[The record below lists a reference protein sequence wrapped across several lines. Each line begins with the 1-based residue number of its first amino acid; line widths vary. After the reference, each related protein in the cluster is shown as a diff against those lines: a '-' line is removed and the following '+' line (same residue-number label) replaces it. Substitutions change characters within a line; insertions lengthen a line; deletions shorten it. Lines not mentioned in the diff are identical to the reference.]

1 MQEQKRDS
9 MYNDDE
15 LSLYIHIPFCV
26 RKCGYCDFLSAAA
39 DAETRERYVQALLM
53 EIDGYSK
60 TESAK
65 RNVKTIYMGGGTPS
79 VLTVSQLTDIFD
91 KIKSVFNILDD
102 TEISMEMNPGTAD
115 REKCMALR
123 RMGIN
128 RLSIGLQST
137 NDKELKTLGRI
148 HSYEDFL
155 NTYTWCREAGFQNI
169 NVDLMAALPYQTVES
184 YTTGLRKIIRL
195 APEHISAYSLIL
207 EEGTPFY
214 QKYNS
219 GCYPLPDEEQERL
232 MYRETEQI
240 LAQAGYERY
249 EISNYAKKGYACRH
263 NLVYW
268 QGGDYLG
275 LGFGSS
281 SYMYGVRFHNTTD
294 FNTYVNQYT
303 NKDRPAGRKDERMY
317 GQGKT
322 QIEGSAEGQDIQLCC
337 RKYAEDWEVLSMQA
351 KMEEFMFLGLRVMA
365 GVSGTEFEKRFG
377 KTMEDVYGDV
387 LRKHEEEGL
396 LRIERKEARKED
408 RKEASAAEPANG
420 KTNIERVMLTAKGV
434 DVSNYVFADFL
445 L

>member
-1 MQEQKRDS
+1 MQNKE
-9 MYNDDE
+9 E

-26 RKCGYCDFLSAAA
+26 RKCGYCDFLSAPA
-39 DAETRERYVQALLM
+39 DEKARDRYVQALLM
-53 EIDGYSK
+53 EIERYRGTETADRKIK
-60 TESAK
+60 TLY
-65 RNVKTIYMGGGTPS
+65 IGGGTPS
-79 VLTVSQLTDIFD
+79 ILSVNQLDCIMQ
-91 KIKSVFNILDD
+91 KIKCTFNFYDD
-102 TEISMEMNPGTAD
+102 IEASMEMNPGTASK
-115 REKCMALR
+115 EKCRALYQ
-123 RMGIN
+123 MGIN

-275 LGFGSS
+275 LGLGSS
-281 SYMYGVRFHNTTD
+281 SYMDDVRFHNTTD
-294 FNTYVNQYT
+294 LDTYVNQCAYVE
-303 NKDRPAGRKDERMY
+303 DRE
-317 GQGKT
+317 
-322 QIEGSAEGQDIQLCC
+322 E
-337 RKYAEDWEVLSMQA
+337 LSVQA
-351 KMEEFMFLGLRVMA
+351 KMEEFMFLGLRVIA

-396 LRIERKEARKED
+396 LQIERKED
-408 RKEASAAEPANG
+408 RKEAAAAEPAKG
-420 KTNIERVMLTAKGV
+420 KTNIEKVMLTTKGV

>member
-1 MQEQKRDS
+1 MQNKE
-9 MYNDDE
+9 E

-26 RKCGYCDFLSAAA
+26 RKCGYCDFLSAPA
-39 DAETRERYVQALLM
+39 DEKARDRYVQALLM
-53 EIDGYSK
+53 EIERYQGTETADRKIK
-60 TESAK
+60 TLY
-65 RNVKTIYMGGGTPS
+65 IGGGTPS
-79 VLTVSQLTDIFD
+79 ILSVDQLDCIMQ
-91 KIKSVFNILDD
+91 KIKYTFNFCDD
-102 TEISMEMNPGTAD
+102 IEASMEMNPGTASK
-115 REKCMALR
+115 EKCRALYQ
-123 RMGIN
+123 MGIN

-137 NDKELKTLGRI
+137 NDMELKTLGRI
-148 HSYEDFL
+148 HSYEDFI

-169 NVDLMAALPYQTVES
+169 NVDLMAALPYQIVES

-275 LGFGSS
+275 LGLGSS
-281 SYMYGVRFHNTTD
+281 SYMDGVRFHNTTD
-294 FNTYVNQYT
+294 FNTYVNQGAYVE
-303 NKDRPAGRKDERMY
+303 DRE
-317 GQGKT
+317 
-322 QIEGSAEGQDIQLCC
+322 E
-337 RKYAEDWEVLSMQA
+337 LSVQA
-351 KMEEFMFLGLRVMA
+351 KMVEFMFLGLRVIA

-396 LRIERKEARKED
+396 LQIDRKED
-408 RKEASAAEPANG
+408 RKEAAAAEPAKG
-420 KTNIERVMLTAKGV
+420 KTNIEKVMLTTKGV

>member
-1 MQEQKRDS
+1 MQNKE
-9 MYNDDE
+9 E

-26 RKCGYCDFLSAAA
+26 RKCGYCDFLSAPA
-39 DAETRERYVQALLM
+39 DEKARDRYVQALLM
-53 EIDGYSK
+53 EIERYQGTETADRKIK
-60 TESAK
+60 TLY
-65 RNVKTIYMGGGTPS
+65 IGGGTPS
-79 VLTVSQLTDIFD
+79 ILSVDQLDCIMQ
-91 KIKSVFNILDD
+91 KIKYTFNFCDD
-102 TEISMEMNPGTAD
+102 IEASMEMNPGTASK
-115 REKCMALR
+115 EKCRALYQ
-123 RMGIN
+123 MGIN

-137 NDKELKTLGRI
+137 NDMELKTLGRI
-148 HSYEDFL
+148 HSYEDFI

-169 NVDLMAALPYQTVES
+169 NVDLMAALPYQIVES

-275 LGFGSS
+275 LGLGSS
-281 SYMYGVRFHNTTD
+281 SYMDGVRFHNTTD
-294 FNTYVNQYT
+294 FNTYVNQGAYVE
-303 NKDRPAGRKDERMY
+303 DRE
-317 GQGKT
+317 
-322 QIEGSAEGQDIQLCC
+322 E
-337 RKYAEDWEVLSMQA
+337 LSVQA

-396 LRIERKEARKED
+396 LQIERKED
-408 RKEASAAEPANG
+408 RKEAAAAEPAKG
-420 KTNIERVMLTAKGV
+420 KTNIEKVMLTTNGV
-434 DVSNYVFADFL
+434 GVSNYVFADFL

>member
-1 MQEQKRDS
+1 MQNKE
-9 MYNDDE
+9 E

-26 RKCGYCDFLSAAA
+26 RKCGYCDFLSAPA
-39 DAETRERYVQALLM
+39 DEKARDRYVQALLM
-53 EIDGYSK
+53 EIERYRGTETADRKIK
-60 TESAK
+60 TLY
-65 RNVKTIYMGGGTPS
+65 IGGGTPS
-79 VLTVSQLTDIFD
+79 ILSVNQLDCIIQ
-91 KIKSVFNILDD
+91 KIKCTFNFCGDI
-102 TEISMEMNPGTAD
+102 EASIEMNPGTASK
-115 REKCMALR
+115 EKCRALYQ
-123 RMGIN
+123 MGIN

-137 NDKELKTLGRI
+137 NDMELKTLGRI

-155 NTYTWCREAGFQNI
+155 NTYTWCRDAGFQNI

-275 LGFGSS
+275 LGLGSS
-281 SYMYGVRFHNTTD
+281 SYMDGVRFHNTTD
-294 FNTYVNQYT
+294 LNTYVNQGAYVE
-303 NKDRPAGRKDERMY
+303 DRE
-317 GQGKT
+317 
-322 QIEGSAEGQDIQLCC
+322 E
-337 RKYAEDWEVLSMQA
+337 LSMQA

-396 LRIERKEARKED
+396 LRIERKED
-408 RKEASAAEPANG
+408 RKEAAAAEPAKG
-420 KTNIERVMLTAKGV
+420 KTNIEKVMLTTKGV

>member
-1 MQEQKRDS
+1 MIKNRNANSMQNKE
-9 MYNDDE
+9 E

-26 RKCGYCDFLSAAA
+26 RKCGYCDFLSAPA
-39 DAETRERYVQALLM
+39 DEKARDRYVQALLM
-53 EIDGYSK
+53 EIERYRGTETADRKIK
-60 TESAK
+60 TLY
-65 RNVKTIYMGGGTPS
+65 IGGGTPS
-79 VLTVSQLTDIFD
+79 ILSVNQLDCIIQ
-91 KIKSVFNILDD
+91 KIKCTFNFYGDI
-102 TEISMEMNPGTAD
+102 EASMEMNPGTASK
-115 REKCMALR
+115 EKCRALYQ
-123 RMGIN
+123 MGIN

-137 NDKELKTLGRI
+137 NDMELKTLGRI

-275 LGFGSS
+275 LGLGSS
-281 SYMYGVRFHNTTD
+281 SYMDGVRFHNTTD
-294 FNTYVNQYT
+294 LDTYVNQGAYVE
-303 NKDRPAGRKDERMY
+303 NRE
-317 GQGKT
+317 
-322 QIEGSAEGQDIQLCC
+322 E
-337 RKYAEDWEVLSMQA
+337 LSVQA
-351 KMEEFMFLGLRVMA
+351 RMEEFMFLGLRMTE
-365 GVSGTEFEKRFG
+365 GVSLRGFEEYFG
-377 KTMEDVYGDV
+377 ENMENIYGEV
-387 LRKHEEEGL
+387 LKKHRNLGL
-396 LRIERKEARKED
+396 LEQKNGRIF
-408 RKEASAAEPANG
+408 
-420 KTNIERVMLTAKGV
+420 LTRRGIH
-434 DVSNYVFADFL
+434 VSNGVMADFL

>member
-1 MQEQKRDS
+1 MQNKE
-9 MYNDDE
+9 E

-26 RKCGYCDFLSAAA
+26 RKCGYCDFLSAPA
-39 DAETRERYVQALLM
+39 DEKARDWYVQALLM
-53 EIDGYSK
+53 EIEHYQGTETADRKIK
-60 TESAK
+60 TLY
-65 RNVKTIYMGGGTPS
+65 IGGGTPS
-79 VLTVSQLTDIFD
+79 ILSVNQLDCIIQ
-91 KIKSVFNILDD
+91 KIKCTFNFCGDI
-102 TEISMEMNPGTAD
+102 EASMEMNPGTASK
-115 REKCMALR
+115 EKCSALYQ
-123 RMGIN
+123 MGIN

-275 LGFGSS
+275 LGLGSS
-281 SYMYGVRFHNTTD
+281 SYMDGVRFHNTTD
-294 FNTYVNQYT
+294 FDIYVNQGAYVE
-303 NKDRPAGRKDERMY
+303 DRE
-317 GQGKT
+317 
-322 QIEGSAEGQDIQLCC
+322 E
-337 RKYAEDWEVLSMQA
+337 LSVQA
-351 KMEEFMFLGLRVMA
+351 KMEEFMFLGLRIMA
-365 GVSGTEFEKRFG
+365 GVSGTKFEKRFG

-396 LRIERKEARKED
+396 LRIERKETRKED
-408 RKEASAAEPANG
+408 RKEAAAAEPAKG

>member
-1 MQEQKRDS
+1 MQNKE
-9 MYNDDE
+9 E

-26 RKCGYCDFLSAAA
+26 RKCGYCDFLSAPA
-39 DAETRERYVQALLM
+39 DEKARDRYVQALLM
-53 EIDGYSK
+53 EIERYQGTETADRKIK
-60 TESAK
+60 TLY
-65 RNVKTIYMGGGTPS
+65 IGGGTPS
-79 VLTVSQLTDIFD
+79 ILSVDQLNRIIQ
-91 KIKSVFNILDD
+91 KIKCIFNFYGDI
-102 TEISMEMNPGTAD
+102 EASMEMNPGTASK
-115 REKCMALR
+115 EKCRALYQ
-123 RMGIN
+123 MGIN

-137 NDKELKTLGRI
+137 NDKELNTLGRI

-249 EISNYAKKGYACRH
+249 EISNYAKRGYVCRH

-275 LGFGSS
+275 VGLGSS
-281 SYMYGVRFHNTTD
+281 SYMDGVRFHNTID
-294 FNTYVNQYT
+294 FDTYVNQDAYVE
-303 NKDRPAGRKDERMY
+303 DRE
-317 GQGKT
+317 
-322 QIEGSAEGQDIQLCC
+322 E
-337 RKYAEDWEVLSMQA
+337 LSMQA

-408 RKEASAAEPANG
+408 RKEAAAAEPAEG
-420 KTNIERVMLTAKGV
+420 KTNIERVMLTTKGV

>member
-1 MQEQKRDS
+1 MQNKE
-9 MYNDDE
+9 E

-26 RKCGYCDFLSAAA
+26 RKCGYCDFLSAPA
-39 DAETRERYVQALLM
+39 DEKARDRYVQALLM
-53 EIDGYSK
+53 EIERYQGTETADRKIK
-60 TESAK
+60 TLY
-65 RNVKTIYMGGGTPS
+65 IGGGTPS
-79 VLTVSQLTDIFD
+79 ILSVDQLDRIIQ
-91 KIKSVFNILDD
+91 KIKCTFNFYGDI
-102 TEISMEMNPGTAD
+102 EASMEMNPGTASK
-115 REKCMALR
+115 EKCRALYQ
-123 RMGIN
+123 MGIN

-240 LAQAGYERY
+240 LALAGYERY
-249 EISNYAKKGYACRH
+249 EISNYAKRGYVCRH

-275 LGFGSS
+275 LGLGSS
-281 SYMYGVRFHNTTD
+281 SYMDGVRFHNTID
-294 FNTYVNQYT
+294 FDTYVNQDAYVE
-303 NKDRPAGRKDERMY
+303 DRE
-317 GQGKT
+317 
-322 QIEGSAEGQDIQLCC
+322 E
-337 RKYAEDWEVLSMQA
+337 LSMQA
-351 KMEEFMFLGLRVMA
+351 KMEEFMFLGLRVME

-408 RKEASAAEPANG
+408 RKEASAAEPAKG
-420 KTNIERVMLTAKGV
+420 KTNIERVMLTTKGV

>member
-1 MQEQKRDS
+1 MQNKE
-9 MYNDDE
+9 E

-26 RKCGYCDFLSAAA
+26 RKCGYCDFLSAPA
-39 DAETRERYVQALLM
+39 DEKARDRYVQALLM
-53 EIDGYSK
+53 EIERYQGTETADRKIK
-60 TESAK
+60 TLY
-65 RNVKTIYMGGGTPS
+65 IGGGTPS
-79 VLTVSQLTDIFD
+79 ILSVDQLDCIMQ
-91 KIKSVFNILDD
+91 KIKYTFNFCDD
-102 TEISMEMNPGTAD
+102 IEASMEMNPGTASK
-115 REKCMALR
+115 EKCRALYQ
-123 RMGIN
+123 MGIN

-137 NDKELKTLGRI
+137 NDMELKTLGRI
-148 HSYEDFL
+148 HSYEDFI

-169 NVDLMAALPYQTVES
+169 NVDLMAALPYQIVES

-275 LGFGSS
+275 LGLGSS
-281 SYMYGVRFHNTTD
+281 SYMDGVRFHNTTD
-294 FNTYVNQYT
+294 LNTYVNQGAYVE
-303 NKDRPAGRKDERMY
+303 DR
-317 GQGKT
+317 
-322 QIEGSAEGQDIQLCC
+322 EG
-337 RKYAEDWEVLSMQA
+337 LSVQA

-396 LRIERKEARKED
+396 LQIERKED
-408 RKEASAAEPANG
+408 RKEAAAAEPAKG
-420 KTNIERVMLTAKGV
+420 KTNIEKVMLTTNGV

>member
-1 MQEQKRDS
+1 MQNKE
-9 MYNDDE
+9 E

-26 RKCGYCDFLSAAA
+26 QKCGYCDFLSAPA
-39 DAETRERYVQALLM
+39 DEKARDRYVQALLM
-53 EIDGYSK
+53 EIECYQGTETADRKIK
-60 TESAK
+60 TLY
-65 RNVKTIYMGGGTPS
+65 IGGGTPS
-79 VLTVSQLTDIFD
+79 ILSVNQLDCIIQ
-91 KIKSVFNILDD
+91 KIKCTFNFCDD
-102 TEISMEMNPGTAD
+102 IEASMEMNPGTASK
-115 REKCMALR
+115 EKCRALYQ
-123 RMGIN
+123 MGIN

-137 NDKELKTLGRI
+137 NDMELKTLGRI

-207 EEGTPFY
+207 EEGTSFY

-275 LGFGSS
+275 LGLGSS
-281 SYMYGVRFHNTTD
+281 SYMDGVRFHNTTD
-294 FNTYVNQYT
+294 LNTYVNQCVYVE
-303 NKDRPAGRKDERMY
+303 DRE
-317 GQGKT
+317 
-322 QIEGSAEGQDIQLCC
+322 E
-337 RKYAEDWEVLSMQA
+337 LSVQA

-396 LRIERKEARKED
+396 LRIERKED
-408 RKEASAAEPANG
+408 RKEAAAAEPAKG
-420 KTNIERVMLTAKGV
+420 KTNIEKVMLTTKGV

>member
-1 MQEQKRDS
+1 MQNKE
-9 MYNDDE
+9 E

-26 RKCGYCDFLSAAA
+26 RKCGYCDFLSAPA
-39 DAETRERYVQALLM
+39 DEKARDRYVQALLM
-53 EIDGYSK
+53 EIERYRGTETADRKIK
-60 TESAK
+60 TLY
-65 RNVKTIYMGGGTPS
+65 IGGGTPS
-79 VLTVSQLTDIFD
+79 TLSVKQLECIMQ
-91 KIKSVFNILDD
+91 KIKCTFNFHGDME
-102 TEISMEMNPGTAD
+102 TSMEMNPGTASK
-115 REKCMALR
+115 EKCRALYQ
-123 RMGIN
+123 MGIN

-137 NDKELKTLGRI
+137 NDMELKTLGRI

-275 LGFGSS
+275 LGLGSS
-281 SYMYGVRFHNTTD
+281 SYMDDVRFHNTTD
-294 FNTYVNQYT
+294 LDTYVNQGAYVE
-303 NKDRPAGRKDERMY
+303 DRE
-317 GQGKT
+317 
-322 QIEGSAEGQDIQLCC
+322 E
-337 RKYAEDWEVLSMQA
+337 LSVQA

-396 LRIERKEARKED
+396 LQIERKED
-408 RKEASAAEPANG
+408 RKEAAAAEPAKG
-420 KTNIERVMLTAKGV
+420 KTNIEKVMLTSNGV

>member
-1 MQEQKRDS
+1 MQNKE
-9 MYNDDE
+9 E

-26 RKCGYCDFLSAAA
+26 QKCGYCDFLSAPA
-39 DAETRERYVQALLM
+39 DEKARDRYVQALLM
-53 EIDGYSK
+53 EIECYQGTETADRKIK
-60 TESAK
+60 TLY
-65 RNVKTIYMGGGTPS
+65 IGGGTPS
-79 VLTVSQLTDIFD
+79 ILSVNQLDCIIQ
-91 KIKSVFNILDD
+91 KIKCTFNFCDYI
-102 TEISMEMNPGTAD
+102 EASMEMNPGTASK
-115 REKCMALR
+115 EKCRALYQ
-123 RMGIN
+123 MGIN

-137 NDKELKTLGRI
+137 NDMELKTLGRI

-169 NVDLMAALPYQTVES
+169 NVDLMAALPYQTAES
-184 YTTGLRKIIRL
+184 YTTGLRKIIHL

-275 LGFGSS
+275 LGLGSS
-281 SYMYGVRFHNTTD
+281 SYMDGVRFHNTTD
-294 FNTYVNQYT
+294 LNTYVNQCAYVE
-303 NKDRPAGRKDERMY
+303 DRE
-317 GQGKT
+317 
-322 QIEGSAEGQDIQLCC
+322 E
-337 RKYAEDWEVLSMQA
+337 LSVQA

-396 LRIERKEARKED
+396 LRIERKED
-408 RKEASAAEPANG
+408 RKEAAAAEPAKG
-420 KTNIERVMLTAKGV
+420 KTNIEKVMLTTKGV

>member
-1 MQEQKRDS
+1 MQNKE
-9 MYNDDE
+9 E

-26 RKCGYCDFLSAAA
+26 RKCGYCDFLSAPA
-39 DAETRERYVQALLM
+39 DEKARDRYVQALLM
-53 EIDGYSK
+53 EIERYQGTETADRKIK
-60 TESAK
+60 TLY
-65 RNVKTIYMGGGTPS
+65 IGGGTPS
-79 VLTVSQLTDIFD
+79 ILSVDQLDCIMQ
-91 KIKSVFNILDD
+91 KIKYTFNFCDD
-102 TEISMEMNPGTAD
+102 IEASMEMNPGTASK
-115 REKCMALR
+115 EKCRALYQ
-123 RMGIN
+123 MGIN

-137 NDKELKTLGRI
+137 NDMELKTLGRI
-148 HSYEDFL
+148 HSYEDFI

-169 NVDLMAALPYQTVES
+169 NVDLMAALPYQIVES
-184 YTTGLRKIIRL
+184 YTTGLRKI
-195 APEHISAYSLIL
+195 IL

-275 LGFGSS
+275 LGLGSS
-281 SYMYGVRFHNTTD
+281 SYMDGVRFHNTTD
-294 FNTYVNQYT
+294 FNTYVNQGAYVE
-303 NKDRPAGRKDERMY
+303 DRE
-317 GQGKT
+317 
-322 QIEGSAEGQDIQLCC
+322 E
-337 RKYAEDWEVLSMQA
+337 LSVQA

-396 LRIERKEARKED
+396 LQIERKED
-408 RKEASAAEPANG
+408 RKEAVAAEPAKG
-420 KTNIERVMLTAKGV
+420 KTNIEKVMLTTNGV

>member
-1 MQEQKRDS
+1 MQNKE
-9 MYNDDE
+9 E

-26 RKCGYCDFLSAAA
+26 RKCGYCDFLSAPA
-39 DAETRERYVQALLM
+39 DEKARDRYVQALLM
-53 EIDGYSK
+53 EIERYRGTETADRKIK
-60 TESAK
+60 TLY
-65 RNVKTIYMGGGTPS
+65 IGGGTPS
-79 VLTVSQLTDIFD
+79 TLSVKQLECIMQ
-91 KIKSVFNILDD
+91 KIKCTFNFHGDME
-102 TEISMEMNPGTAD
+102 TSMEMNPGTASK
-115 REKCMALR
+115 EKCRALYQ
-123 RMGIN
+123 MGIN

-137 NDKELKTLGRI
+137 NDMELKTLGRI

-184 YTTGLRKIIRL
+184 YTTGLRKIISL

-275 LGFGSS
+275 LGLGSS
-281 SYMYGVRFHNTTD
+281 SYMDDVRFHNTTD
-294 FNTYVNQYT
+294 LDTYVNQGAYVE
-303 NKDRPAGRKDERMY
+303 DRE
-317 GQGKT
+317 
-322 QIEGSAEGQDIQLCC
+322 E
-337 RKYAEDWEVLSMQA
+337 LSVQA

-396 LRIERKEARKED
+396 LQIERKED
-408 RKEASAAEPANG
+408 RKEAAAAEPVKG
-420 KTNIERVMLTAKGV
+420 KTNIEKVMLTTKGV

>member
-1 MQEQKRDS
+1 MQNK
-9 MYNDDE
+9 DE

-26 RKCGYCDFLSAAA
+26 RKCGYCDFLSAPA
-39 DAETRERYVQALLM
+39 DEKARDRYVQALLM
-53 EIDGYSK
+53 EIERYQGTETADRKIK
-60 TESAK
+60 TLY
-65 RNVKTIYMGGGTPS
+65 IGGGTPS
-79 VLTVSQLTDIFD
+79 ILSVDQLDCIMQ
-91 KIKSVFNILDD
+91 KIKYTFNFCDD
-102 TEISMEMNPGTAD
+102 IEASMEMNPGTASK
-115 REKCMALR
+115 EKCRALYQ
-123 RMGIN
+123 MGIN

-137 NDKELKTLGRI
+137 NDMELKTLGRI
-148 HSYEDFL
+148 HSYEDFI

-169 NVDLMAALPYQTVES
+169 NVDLMAALPYQIVES

-275 LGFGSS
+275 LGLGSS
-281 SYMYGVRFHNTTD
+281 SYMDGVRFHNTTD
-294 FNTYVNQYT
+294 FNTYVNQGAYVE
-303 NKDRPAGRKDERMY
+303 DRE
-317 GQGKT
+317 
-322 QIEGSAEGQDIQLCC
+322 E
-337 RKYAEDWEVLSMQA
+337 LSVQA

-396 LRIERKEARKED
+396 LQIERKED
-408 RKEASAAEPANG
+408 RKEAAAAEPAKG
-420 KTNIERVMLTAKGV
+420 KTNIEKVMLTTNGV

>member
-1 MQEQKRDS
+1 MQNKE
-9 MYNDDE
+9 E

-26 RKCGYCDFLSAAA
+26 RKCGYCDFLSAPA
-39 DAETRERYVQALLM
+39 DEKARDRYVQALLM
-53 EIDGYSK
+53 EIERYQGTETADRKIK
-60 TESAK
+60 TLY
-65 RNVKTIYMGGGTPS
+65 IGGGTPS
-79 VLTVSQLTDIFD
+79 ILSVDQLDCIMQ
-91 KIKSVFNILDD
+91 KIKYTFIFCDD
-102 TEISMEMNPGTAD
+102 IEASMEMNPGTASK
-115 REKCMALR
+115 EKCRALYQ
-123 RMGIN
+123 MGIN

-137 NDKELKTLGRI
+137 NDMELKTLGRI
-148 HSYEDFL
+148 HSYEDFI

-275 LGFGSS
+275 LGLGSS
-281 SYMYGVRFHNTTD
+281 SYMDGVRFHNTTD
-294 FNTYVNQYT
+294 FNTYVNQGAYVE
-303 NKDRPAGRKDERMY
+303 DRE
-317 GQGKT
+317 
-322 QIEGSAEGQDIQLCC
+322 E
-337 RKYAEDWEVLSMQA
+337 LSVQA

-396 LRIERKEARKED
+396 LQIERKED
-408 RKEASAAEPANG
+408 RKEAAAAEPAKG
-420 KTNIERVMLTAKGV
+420 KTNIEKVMLTTNGV

>member
-1 MQEQKRDS
+1 MQNKE
-9 MYNDDE
+9 E

-26 RKCGYCDFLSAAA
+26 RKCGYCDFLSAPA
-39 DAETRERYVQALLM
+39 DEKARDRYVQALLM
-53 EIDGYSK
+53 EIERYRGTETADRKIK
-60 TESAK
+60 TLY
-65 RNVKTIYMGGGTPS
+65 IGGGTPS
-79 VLTVSQLTDIFD
+79 ILSVNQLDCIIQ
-91 KIKSVFNILDD
+91 KIKCTFNFCDD
-102 TEISMEMNPGTAD
+102 IEASMEMNPGTASK
-115 REKCMALR
+115 EKCRALYQ
-123 RMGIN
+123 MGIN

-137 NDKELKTLGRI
+137 NDKELNTLGRI

-275 LGFGSS
+275 LGLGSS
-281 SYMYGVRFHNTTD
+281 SYMDGVRFHNTTD
-294 FNTYVNQYT
+294 FDIYVNQGAYVE
-303 NKDRPAGRKDERMY
+303 DRE
-317 GQGKT
+317 
-322 QIEGSAEGQDIQLCC
+322 E
-337 RKYAEDWEVLSMQA
+337 LSVQA
-351 KMEEFMFLGLRVMA
+351 KMEEFMFLGLRIMA
-365 GVSGTEFEKRFG
+365 GVSGTKFEKRFG

-396 LRIERKEARKED
+396 LRIERKEARKEY
-408 RKEASAAEPANG
+408 RKEAAAAEPAKG

>member
-1 MQEQKRDS
+1 MQNKE
-9 MYNDDE
+9 E

-26 RKCGYCDFLSAAA
+26 RKCGYCDFLSAPA
-39 DAETRERYVQALLM
+39 DEKARDRYVQALLM
-53 EIDGYSK
+53 EIERYRGTETADRKIK
-60 TESAK
+60 TLY
-65 RNVKTIYMGGGTPS
+65 IGGGTPS
-79 VLTVSQLTDIFD
+79 TLSVKQLECIMQ
-91 KIKSVFNILDD
+91 KIKCTFNFHGDME
-102 TEISMEMNPGTAD
+102 TSMEMNPGTASK
-115 REKCMALR
+115 EKCRALYQ
-123 RMGIN
+123 MGIN

-137 NDKELKTLGRI
+137 NDMELKTLGRI
-148 HSYEDFL
+148 HSYEDFI

-184 YTTGLRKIIRL
+184 YTTGLRKIIHL

-240 LAQAGYERY
+240 LAQAGYEWY

-275 LGFGSS
+275 LGLGSS
-281 SYMYGVRFHNTTD
+281 SYMDGVRFHNTTD
-294 FNTYVNQYT
+294 FNTYVNQGAYVE
-303 NKDRPAGRKDERMY
+303 DRE
-317 GQGKT
+317 
-322 QIEGSAEGQDIQLCC
+322 E
-337 RKYAEDWEVLSMQA
+337 LSVQA

-396 LRIERKEARKED
+396 LQIERKED
-408 RKEASAAEPANG
+408 RKEAAAAEPAKG
-420 KTNIERVMLTAKGV
+420 KTNIEKVMLTTKGV